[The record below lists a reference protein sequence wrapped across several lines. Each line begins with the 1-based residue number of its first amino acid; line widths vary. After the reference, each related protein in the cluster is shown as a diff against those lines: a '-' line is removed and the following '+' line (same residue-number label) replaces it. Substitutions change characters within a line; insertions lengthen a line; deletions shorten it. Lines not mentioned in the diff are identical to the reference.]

1 MIAPAIL
8 VNNLEDF
15 SKQAKKMEKIFDYA
29 QIDIMDGIFVP
40 NISFAGIEK
49 INDLKLKLKFE
60 LHLLV
65 EHPLAE
71 MEKWKNIKNVFRVI
85 FPIEC
90 KDDIAETIKFCRDS
104 GWQAGIALNPE
115 TPLTAAEPYYKLIDM
130 VLFMTV
136 HPGQQGAPFLPEV
149 GQKIKEFTRL
159 EKRPICAVDGGIRAE
174 NIAMVKSWGVEIF
187 NIGSALVMADDLD
200 QAYQNLQKQIK

>member
-15 SKQAKKMEKIFDYA
+15 FKQAKKMEKIFDYA